1 LSDELQ
7 KRILETTY
15 TLFSQIGIEKVTLR
29 DIAAECG
36 ISLGNLTY
44 HYQKKE
50 YLFAAVYKEMLQT
63 THDRFREHFSSQNG
77 KMHPWA
83 TYVGINYA
91 HLHTVAHAEHGISDY
106 IYSTR
111 FPAAREAYVA
121 ANCELMLKCLTDT
134 PYKENRQKIKIACMI
149 GCGGE
154 FEAMYTYSARKE
166 DYDFDQ
172 LIAPTFSARL
182 YLAGVSSG
190 EIDDLV
196 TLGIQKGKYLLTE
209 QE

>member
-15 TLFSQIGIEKVTLR
+15 TLFSQVGVEKVTLR
-29 DIAAECG
+29 DIAAKCG

-44 HYQKKE
+44 HYRKKE
-50 YLFAAVYKEMLQT
+50 NLFAAVYKEMLQT

-83 TYVGINYA
+83 TYVAINYA
-91 HLHTVAHAEHGISDY
+91 HLYTVAHAEQGISDY

-111 FPAAREAYVA
+111 FPAAREAYIT
-121 ANCELMLKCLTDT
+121 ANYELLLKCLEAT
-134 PYKENRQKIKIACMI
+134 PYNENRQKIKIACMI

-154 FEAMYTYSARKE
+154 FEAMNTYSARKG

-182 YLAGVSSG
+182 YLAGVSSD
-190 EIDDLV
+190 EIDDPV
-196 TLGIQKGKYLLTE
+196 ALGIQKGKCLLTE
-209 QE
+209 